1 MASCPDTDIDPIFVC
16 KLISSEKNFYNFR
29 RSQQN
34 DSLIKLNYIV
44 FLNVVSLLTARVKLE

>member
-34 DSLIKLNYIV
+34 DSLIEIKLYS
-44 FLNVVSLLTARVKLE
+44 FPKCG